1 MDAQR
6 EKCLIQTR
14 SPEARLPLKTQQE
27 FPGGS
32 MGEGSSVGIAVA
44 QADAVVRV
52 RSLAQALPH
61 ALGTAK
67 KKKKKKNADFLSRTL
82 RTYWILKNPFNSTT
96 YLELGR
102 LSKAHLPGAYM
113 ECI

>member
-1 MDAQR
+1 
-6 EKCLIQTR
+6 
-14 SPEARLPLKTQQE
+14 
-27 FPGGS
+27 

-67 KKKKKKNADFLSRTL
+67 KKKKKMQTFFLGLSEPIGFLKIPLTPPH
-82 RTYWILKNPFNSTT
+82 ILN
-96 YLELGR
+96 
-102 LSKAHLPGAYM
+102 
-113 ECI
+113 